1 MKRYM
6 EKMFRKY
13 SEILLVT
20 LSGLLILGG
29 LNLLMVMTA
38 PDAWTDTHY
47 GPWTAF
53 HSGFHLS
60 GFDQLTYV
68 MITQWRP
75 LYTHLRHP
83 ILAHIIWPLAEINT
97 WLKEVYGI
105 NCAIYVLATVW
116 TLVSTLSW
124 VFLYKIFRNLVEL
137 SIRESLL
144 LNAFYYSFAYVMLA
158 MFAPDHMILSMT
170 TLIVMLYIS
179 GKAWK
184 QGKILPVWKALLLYF
199 IGAGVSTTNSV
210 KIWLIDVTGRWRKS
224 EWGRILCRCLLY
236 FIPTALLVALYFYEE
251 NTAYVEEWRYQR
263 RVTIQ
268 AQKRDSVKFVTQ
280 RREAKRKEA
289 VRKSKQV
296 ADNPLFEWTDT
307 SIPIV
312 PTLVENIFGEGF
324 LLHKDYLLCDAN
336 VKDQRPVIVE
346 YSDWYSYLVEAL
358 IICLFV
364 AGIVMGRRER
374 LLWMCMMPFLVD
386 MLIHVGLRFALTDV
400 YIMTAHWAFVI
411 PVAVAFLIKKAKPIL
426 RLASL
431 SVVVVLTAFLWWH
444 NLSLIAGYLFN
455 K

>member
-1 MKRYM
+1 
-6 EKMFRKY
+6 
-13 SEILLVT
+13 
-20 LSGLLILGG
+20 
-29 LNLLMVMTA
+29 
-38 PDAWTDTHY
+38 
-47 GPWTAF
+47 
-53 HSGFHLS
+53 
-60 GFDQLTYV
+60 
-68 MITQWRP
+68 
-75 LYTHLRHP
+75 
-83 ILAHIIWPLAEINT
+83 
-97 WLKEVYGI
+97 
-105 NCAIYVLATVW
+105 
-116 TLVSTLSW
+116 
-124 VFLYKIFRNLVEL
+124 
-137 SIRESLL
+137 
-144 LNAFYYSFAYVMLA
+144 MLA

-444 NLSLIAGYLFN
+444 TLSLIAGYLFN